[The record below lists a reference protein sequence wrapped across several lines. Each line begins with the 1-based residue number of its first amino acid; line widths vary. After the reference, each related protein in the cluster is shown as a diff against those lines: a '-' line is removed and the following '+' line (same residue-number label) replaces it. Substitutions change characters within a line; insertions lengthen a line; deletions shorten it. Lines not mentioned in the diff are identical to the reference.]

1 MNPPGCAKFQKLFW
15 LIDSVAGLIS
25 GLEFQDTSLRAL
37 MEFAGNAL
45 NLLGG
50 LLTTSFS
57 SGLRSRGPTYFAIT
71 ISCLG
76 NLR

>member
-1 MNPPGCAKFQKLFW
+1 MNPPGCARFGQTILADRF
-15 LIDSVAGLIS
+15 GCRLIS
-25 GLEFQDTSLRAL
+25 GLELQDTSLRAL
-37 MEFAGNAL
+37 MEFAGNVL

-50 LLTTSFS
+50 LLATSFS

-71 ISCLG
+71 ISYLR